1 MSPRILFVDDERD
14 ITESMQV
21 ALRSEPFTVLTANS
35 AEAGLDLLQSQP
47 IDVIVSDERMP
58 GLNGAAFL
66 TAVRSEFPTVG
77 RIILTGE
84 ATVEA
89 TISAIN
95 DARVFRVLTKPC
107 PIPELV
113 ACLHA
118 AVAARRAASDELG
131 GLDVEAASR
140 QLDAALASMHMVYQP
155 IFSLRDG
162 AIFAYEALLRS
173 GHESLRSPPELIDAA
188 CALNR
193 AADLDRQVCRLVAT
207 DLATIPSGAL
217 VFVNL
222 LPQSLGDGRLREGLD
237 HLTPDAARVA
247 LEITE
252 RAQLDPD
259 LDLCTELGTLRSHGF
274 RIALDDLGAGYA
286 GLTSFAT
293 LSPDIVKFDLELVRD
308 IHRSKTSSRLVAS
321 MIDVCHDLGVR
332 TVGEGV
338 ETREELR
345 HLERLGC
352 DLVQGFGLAPPQPPW
367 LEFTLDQVEPPG
379 TS

>member
-1 MSPRILFVDDERD
+1 MSPRVLFVDDDRH
-14 ITESMQV
+14 ITESLRV

-35 AEAGLDLLQSQP
+35 AEAGLEMLRSQP

-66 TAVRSEFPTVG
+66 ALVRAEFPAVG
-77 RIILTGE
+77 RIILTGQ

-89 TISAIN
+89 TISAVN

-107 PIPELV
+107 PVPELV
-113 ACLHA
+113 SCLHA
-118 AVAARRAASDELG
+118 AMAAQQVPGDDFG
-131 GLDVEAASR
+131 GFDFDVASR
-140 QLDAALASMHMVYQP
+140 RLDAALGTMRMVYQP

-162 AIFAYEALLRS
+162 TIYAYEALLRS

-193 AADLDRQVCRLVAT
+193 AADLDHQVCRLVAIDT
-207 DLATIPSGAL
+207 ATLPAGTL

-222 LPQSLGDGRLREGLD
+222 LPQSLGDDRLKEGLD
-237 HLTPDAARVA
+237 HLAPNAARVA

-252 RAQLDPD
+252 RAQVDPD
-259 LDLCTELGTLRSHGF
+259 LDLGSELANLRSCGF

-286 GLTSFAT
+286 GLTSFAA
-293 LSPDIVKFDLELVRD
+293 LRPDIVKFDVDLVRG
-308 IHRSKTSSRLVAS
+308 IHRAETSSRLVAS
-321 MIDVCHDLGVR
+321 IIDVCHDLGVL

-338 ETREELR
+338 ETTDELL
-345 HLERLGC
+345 HLEGLRC
-352 DLVQGFGLAPPQPPW
+352 DLVQGFGLARPQPPW
-367 LEFTLDQVEPPG
+367 LEVSIT
-379 TS
+379 